1 MQKSFI
7 AVYVKEGG
15 GGGERVW
22 EIGRGTMT
30 RIPTYSFSE
39 VFPFYSA
46 VTHLRLEVSSA
57 HIHVLL
63 VM

>member
-1 MQKSFI
+1 MQKYFK

-15 GGGERVW
+15 GEGERVW

-30 RIPTYSFSE
+30 RIHTYSFSE
-39 VFPFYSA
+39 MFPFYSA

-57 HIHVLL
+57 QIHVLL
-63 VM
+63 VV

>member
-7 AVYVKEGG
+7 AVHAKEGG

-30 RIPTYSFSE
+30 RIHTYSFSE

-57 HIHVLL
+57 QIHVLL

>member
-1 MQKSFI
+1 MKKSFT

-30 RIPTYSFSE
+30 RIHTYSFSE
-39 VFPFYSA
+39 VLPFYSA

-57 HIHVLL
+57 QIHVLS
-63 VM
+63 VV